1 MHKSVKAA
9 AEAGEYAD
17 MRSGVH
23 LLYQGQPIHDC
34 SSKLWLDSLGVA
46 AGNHVAELLLS
57 SLQCALAA
65 VH

>member
-1 MHKSVKAA
+1 
-9 AEAGEYAD
+9 